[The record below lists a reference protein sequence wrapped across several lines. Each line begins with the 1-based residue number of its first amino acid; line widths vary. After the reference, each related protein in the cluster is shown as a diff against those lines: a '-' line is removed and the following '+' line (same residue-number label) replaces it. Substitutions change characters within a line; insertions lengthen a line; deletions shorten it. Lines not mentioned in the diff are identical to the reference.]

1 VHGKAEA
8 TAQLASEA
16 VRAVRV
22 RMRRAVG
29 MARHADHQRVGT
41 PLGHQLADRIE
52 RAGTGI
58 DRAQRL
64 GISGQRIAARH
75 ADPPRAEVESQIGRM
90 RGDGRRKHHGGHQSA
105 GRQRSPRLT
114 RALPLG

>member
-1 VHGKAEA
+1 
-8 TAQLASEA
+8 
-16 VRAVRV
+16 
-22 RMRRAVG
+22 

-64 GISGQRIAARH
+64 GISGQ
-75 ADPPRAEVESQIGRM
+75 E
-90 RGDGRRKHHGGHQSA
+90 
-105 GRQRSPRLT
+105 
-114 RALPLG
+114 LPLATPIRRVPKSKAR